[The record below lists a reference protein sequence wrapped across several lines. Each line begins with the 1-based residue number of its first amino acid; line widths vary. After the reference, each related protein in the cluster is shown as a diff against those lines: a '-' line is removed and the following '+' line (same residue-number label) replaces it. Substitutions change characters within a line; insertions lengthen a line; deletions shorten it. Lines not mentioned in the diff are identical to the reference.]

1 MINHIKNVNAVE
13 VDGNTATLT
22 WEVPFVADVKMYE
35 IEISN
40 ENDKDVKILTTQV
53 LTSTFK
59 VEDLHRGTT
68 YKYRVRAVGENE
80 NKKGPW
86 TEYHVFTTGMLNNYD
101 WGRENEVITA
111 SFSWLDNTGYILSKY
126 NRMQYNGRLLE
137 KN

>member
-1 MINHIKNVNAVE
+1 MRV
-13 VDGNTATLT
+13 GSNTATLT
-22 WEVPFVADVKMYE
+22 WEVPYVAELKMYE

-40 ENDKDVKILTTQV
+40 ENGKDTKILTTQV

-86 TEYHVFTTGMLNNYD
+86 SNYHTFTTGMFEDYANY
-101 WGRENEVITA
+101 V
-111 SFSWLDNTGYILSKY
+111 LSEYETLK
-126 NRMQYNGRLLE
+126 
-137 KN
+137 